1 MNTQE
6 SIRIQ
11 GRDIPFTRRTVSI
24 DAIDLDPKNPRV
36 QFLVGQRATAVGQQE
51 LHDLIWA
58 KDSVKALAESI
69 FQNGGIYEALI
80 LQMKGNRFVAR
91 EGNCRTVADSHLAQE
106 HPGDLRF
113 SMVPAMVFEGELTDE
128 DLAVLLADMHVAGKI
143 RWDAYEQAKHVWD
156 LHNRYH
162 KPFDWL
168 ASHLRLSRSKIQ
180 ELLFAHKAAT
190 EFLAA
195 HPQPG
200 NVRKFSF
207 FHELAKKKL
216 LRELFEVDPTFKQRF
231 HKWVAEERLTD
242 AKQVRDLKIILD
254 NPEAAKELA
263 TNGYAQAQ
271 RVLVRADPS
280 LESNL
285 FAAIKNATD
294 KLQAIPANELG
305 ELKTN
310 PQKLILLRNLHRSI
324 QDVTTLAGVTL

>member
-1 MNTQE
+1 VKTQE

-36 QFLVGQRATAVGQQE
+36 QYLVGQRATGVGQQE

-69 FQNGGIYEALI
+69 FQNGGVYEPLI
-80 LQMKGNRFVAR
+80 LQMNGNRFVAR
-91 EGNCRTVADSHLAQE
+91 EGNCRTVADRHLAQE
-106 HPGDLRF
+106 HPDDARF
-113 SMVPAMVFEGELTDE
+113 AMVPAMVFDGELTDE

-190 EFLAA
+190 EFLGA

-207 FHELAKKKL
+207 FHEVAKKKA
-216 LRELFEVDPTFKQRF
+216 LRELFEVDPSFKQVF
-231 HKWVAEERLTD
+231 QKWVAEERLTD
-242 AKQVRDLKIILD
+242 AKQVRDLPIILA
-254 NPEAAKELA
+254 NPEAAKSLA
-263 TNGYAQAQ
+263 TKGYAEAQ
-271 RVLVRADPS
+271 RVLVRVDPS

-294 KLQAIPANELG
+294 KLVAIPANELG

>member
-1 MNTQE
+1 MKSQE

-36 QFLVGQRATAVGQQE
+36 QYLVGQRATGVGQQE

-69 FQNGGIYEALI
+69 FQNGGVYEPLI
-80 LQMKGNRFVAR
+80 LQANGTRFVAR
-91 EGNCRTVADSHLAQE
+91 EGNCRTVADRHLAEQ
-106 HPGDLRF
+106 HPGDARF
-113 SMVPAMVFEGELTDE
+113 ATVPATVFEGELTEE
-128 DLAVLLADMHVAGKI
+128 DLAVWLADMHVAGKI

-207 FHELAKKKL
+207 FHELAKKKT
-216 LRELFEVDPTFKQRF
+216 LRELFEVDASFKQLF
-231 HKWVAEERLTD
+231 HKWIAEERLTD
-242 AKQVRDLKIILD
+242 AKQVRDLPIIIA
-254 NPEAAKELA
+254 NTEAAKALA
-263 TNGYAQAQ
+263 TNGYAEAQ
-271 RVLVRADPS
+271 RVLVRVDPS

-294 KLQAIPANELG
+294 KLVAIPANELG

>member
-1 MNTQE
+1 MKIQE

-36 QFLVGQRATAVGQQE
+36 QYLVGQRANGVGQEDLQG
-51 LHDLIWA
+51 LIWA

-69 FQNGGIYEALI
+69 FQNGGVYEPLI
-80 LQMKGNRFVAR
+80 LQLKGDRFVAR
-91 EGNCRTVADSHLAQE
+91 EGNCRTVADRHLAQE
-106 HPGDLRF
+106 HPDDARF
-113 SMVPAMVFEGELTDE
+113 AMVPAMVFDGELTDE

-143 RWDAYEQAKHVWD
+143 RWDAFEQAKHVWD

-207 FHELAKKKL
+207 FHELAKKKI
-216 LRELFEVDPTFKQRF
+216 LRELFEVEPSFKHRF
-231 HKWVAEERLTD
+231 HKWIAEERLND
-242 AKQVRDLKIILD
+242 AKQVRDLPIIIA
-254 NPEAAKELA
+254 NVEAGKALE
-263 TNGYAQAQ
+263 TQGYAAAQ

-294 KLQAIPANELG
+294 KLVAIPANELG

>member
-1 MNTQE
+1 MKTHE
-6 SIRIQ
+6 TIRIQ
-11 GRDIPFTRRTVSI
+11 GRDIPFTRRTVSV

-36 QFLVGQRATAVGQQE
+36 QYLVGQRASAVSQQE

-69 FQNGGIYEALI
+69 FQNGGVYEPLI
-80 LQMKGNRFVAR
+80 LQAKGNRFVAR
-91 EGNCRTVADSHLAQE
+91 EGNCRTVADRHLAQE
-106 HPGDLRF
+106 HPDDARF
-113 SMVPAMVFEGELTDE
+113 AMLSAMVFEGELTDE

-162 KPFDWL
+162 KTFDWL

-207 FHELAKKKL
+207 FHELAKKKT
-216 LRELFEVDPTFKQRF
+216 LRELFEVDPSFKQRF
-231 HKWVAEERLTD
+231 HKWVAEERLSD
-242 AKQVRDLKIILD
+242 AKQVRDLPIIIG
-254 NPEAAKELA
+254 NTEAAKALA
-263 TNGYAQAQ
+263 TKGYAEAQ

-294 KLQAIPANELG
+294 KLVAIPANELS